1 MSGKGWIEES
11 LFKKIRQLLPT
22 ASVDILAVNKGKL
35 LLMLRNSEP
44 AKDKWFTP
52 GGRIR
57 YGETLEQ
64 AVLRKLLDE
73 TGLKAMRL
81 EKKGVMEHFYST
93 VHYVTVFFRVDVED
107 DKVVLNEEHRAFR
120 WITELEDSLHPYVK
134 QMITDARIFV

>member
-35 LLMLRNSEP
+35 LIMLRNSEP
-44 AKDKWFTP
+44 AKDQWFTP

-64 AVLRKLLDE
+64 AVLRKLHDE

-81 EKKGVMEHFYST
+81 EKKGVMTHFYPT

-120 WITELEDSLHPYVK
+120 WISELEDSLHPYVK
-134 QMITDARIFV
+134 QMITEARIFV